1 MRNFIVASIAFVLL
15 VGGFIVYMEI
25 DKRKFIDSISPASPA
40 VNQPVNGAE
49 TISEDTT
56 QENEVP
62 KLSEMSPDEL
72 VAELRHQLTEQFGYT
87 DAVEIYVELK
97 EKRLKEGLTIDER
110 VAYLEASLYLYPSE
124 ATRKSLMLQRWLQSK
139 GPNFDIAN
147 DFTNESIEE
156 LRKLGGPVVHRGD
169 EMIVNAPPD
178 RILKHIDEN
187 LSEKYGPLFDGHV
200 EVLQSMPAP
209 HTVSSEGF
217 GKDTVSAPAHSEILS
232 ITPRPTSVGV
242 LGKPDSVHLEKG
254 HVHETPPVEG
264 QEVQK
269 WEGLS
274 SEQQEQAKQLF
285 DQYGSEEGLRRLRK
299 RNPEAATQFERRR
312 NNLPSR
318 NEPPVKDREPGTST
332 R

>member
-1 MRNFIVASIAFVLL
+1 MRNLIAAIIACLSLL
-15 VGGFIVYMEI
+15 VGFIVYMEI
-25 DKRKFIDSISPASPA
+25 NKKKFIDDLSPASPA
-40 VNQPVNGAE
+40 VDQPVNGAE

-56 QENEVP
+56 RENEVL

-87 DAVEIYVELK
+87 DAVETYVELK

-139 GPNFDIAN
+139 GANFDLAN

-156 LRKLGGPVVHRGD
+156 LRKLGVSVVHRGD
-169 EMIVNAPPD
+169 AMIINAPPD

-187 LSEKYGPLFDGHV
+187 LGKEYGHLFDGHV
-200 EVLQSMPAP
+200 ELLQSMPAP
-209 HTVSSEGF
+209 DTVSSEDF
-217 GKDTVSAPAHSEILS
+217 GEDTVSVPAHSEIL
-232 ITPRPTSVGV
+232 PVRPQPTSVRV

-254 HVHETPPVEG
+254 HVHETPPVNS
-264 QEVQK
+264 QEVHGWK
-269 WEGLS
+269 RLS
-274 SEQQEQAKQLF
+274 SEQQERAKRLF
-285 DQYGSEEGLRRLRK
+285 DQYGSEEGLRRLREDDPEGAAQVERTRRD
-299 RNPEAATQFERRR
+299 RNPAESETE
-312 NNLPSR
+312 
-318 NEPPVKDREPGTST
+318 EPENPT